1 MKKKVDMFDWWV
13 STVGLTLFPI
23 IASFLISIVHNGQI
37 VWDVLCGNGELV
49 LCGFLIVVPSILNIY
64 RTRSDSI
71 TQRGQFV
78 LLLFTAFLILVTYV
92 AIRMTAGIS
101 KVTLWL
107 SSVFAV
113 IASVVVA
120 RHSELYM
127 GREKQ

>member
-92 AIRMTAGIS
+92 AIRMTAGIC